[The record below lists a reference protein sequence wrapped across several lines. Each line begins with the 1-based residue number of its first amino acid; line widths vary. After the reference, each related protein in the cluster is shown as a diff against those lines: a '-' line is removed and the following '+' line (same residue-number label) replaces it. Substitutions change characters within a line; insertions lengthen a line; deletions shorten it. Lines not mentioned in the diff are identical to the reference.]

1 MMIAAEAGA
10 SAIAKMIAR
19 KVIVG
24 CAVPIPMM
32 MTEASAQA
40 QTRAFAVRIVRSVV
54 MVSVLGLDEEEED
67 EDCEC
72 CGDPESEV
80 NPGEGDELLFHVFNV
95 YAGDGEVVIQV
106 RLLGVQTLGVAV
118 ELGERLALVLAGAL
132 QDSDCAFGFGELA
145 FVLDDALHCESDVG
159 VHVLRV
165 LCDPPVEVV
174 GEAAGL
180 ADFVLENG
188 DAVVEAI
195 DVGSDLVVV
204 VDDCLDGGVAVGAA
218 CCAVAF
224 GLGVGGGHG
233 VSFLVGVGWVVRI
246 VAMDFSTL
254 FSGGSMFAAFV
265 SVFFAGV
272 SWYQAFGSKK
282 AKKKAEEAHQAAL
295 EMRDAA
301 VRSAE
306 AAEERARQAEK
317 SLKQMEQ
324 IVAEQ
329 QKQSDS
335 QAEIAS
341 HLWRPVFE
349 LTWDSGDTYLLCN
362 VTGESVE
369 VLEVANLDKF
379 FRCEQVQQVFRPGES
394 LHILMKGAHGKPLPA
409 NLELRIRGV
418 DEVVPV
424 PIRR

>member
-1 MMIAAEAGA
+1 M
-10 SAIAKMIAR
+10 
-19 KVIVG
+19 
-24 CAVPIPMM
+24 
-32 MTEASAQA
+32 
-40 QTRAFAVRIVRSVV
+40 
-54 MVSVLGLDEEEED
+54 SVLGLDEEEDKDSECSD
-67 EDCEC
+67 EPD
-72 CGDPESEV
+72 SEV
-80 NPGEGDELLFHVFNV
+80 DPGEGDELLFHLCEVGASDGKV
-95 YAGDGEVVIQV
+95 GASEGEVVIQV
-106 RLLGVQTLGVAV
+106 RLLGVQALGVAV

-132 QDSDCAFGFGELA
+132 QDSDCALGFGELA

-180 ADFVLENG
+180 AEFVLEAR
-188 DAVVEAI
+188 DAVVEAV
-195 DVGSDLVVV
+195 DVGAYLVVV

-254 FSGGSMFAAFV
+254 FSGGSLLAAFISAFFAA
-265 SVFFAGV
+265 V
-272 SWYQAFGSKK
+272 SWYQALGSKK
-282 AKKKAEEAHQAAL
+282 ATKKAEEAHQAAL

-301 VRSAE
+301 VRAAE

-324 IVAEQ
+324 IVAEE
-329 QKQSDS
+329 QKQSES
-335 QAEIAS
+335 QAGIAS
-341 HLWRPVFE
+341 RLWKPAFE
-349 LTWDSGDTYLLCN
+349 LTLDRGNTYLLSN

-369 VLEVANLDKF
+369 VLEVANLDEF
-379 FRCEQVQQVFRPGES
+379 VRCDQIQQVFRPGES
-394 LHILMKGAHGKPLPA
+394 LRIFMLGASGKPLPS
-409 NLELRIRGV
+409 NLELRIRGL
-418 DEVVPV
+418 DEVIPV

>member
-1 MMIAAEAGA
+1 M
-10 SAIAKMIAR
+10 
-19 KVIVG
+19 
-24 CAVPIPMM
+24 
-32 MTEASAQA
+32 
-40 QTRAFAVRIVRSVV
+40 
-54 MVSVLGLDEEEED
+54 SVLGLDEEEED

-72 CGDPESEV
+72 CDEPDAEAD
-80 NPGEGDELLFHVFNV
+80 PGEGDELLFHLREVSANE
-95 YAGDGEVVIQV
+95 GEVVILA
-106 RLLGVQTLGVAV
+106 RLLCVQALGVAV

-132 QDSDCAFGFGELA
+132 QNSDCALGFGELA
-145 FVLDDALHCESDVG
+145 FGFHDALHCESDVG
-159 VHVLRV
+159 VHILRV

-180 ADFVLENG
+180 ADFVLEAR

-195 DVGSDLVVV
+195 DVGAYLVVV
-204 VDDCLDGGVAVGAA
+204 VDDCLDGGVSVVAA

-224 GLGVGGGHG
+224 GLGGGHG

-254 FSGGSMFAAFV
+254 FSGGSLLAAFISAFFAA
-265 SVFFAGV
+265 V
-272 SWYQAFGSKK
+272 SWYQALGSKK

-341 HLWRPVFE
+341 RLWKPAFE
-349 LTWDSGDTYLLCN
+349 LTLDRGNTYLLSN

-369 VLEVANLDKF
+369 VLEVANLDEF
-379 FRCEQVQQVFRPGES
+379 VRCDQIQQVFRPGES
-394 LHILMKGAHGKPLPA
+394 LRIFMLGASGKPLPS
-409 NLELRIRGV
+409 NLELRIRGL
-418 DEVVPV
+418 DEVIPV

>member
-1 MMIAAEAGA
+1 M
-10 SAIAKMIAR
+10 SS
-19 KVIVG
+19 

-32 MTEASAQA
+32 MLEASAQA

-54 MVSVLGLDEEEED
+54 MTVGPSFNDDDQEQ
-67 EDCEC
+67 DCVPQGGG
-72 CGDPESEV
+72 CGEPDKEPAE
-80 NPGEGDELLFHVFNV
+80 PH
-95 YAGDGEVVIQV
+95 EVVADLIDSGARKVQLSV
-106 RLLGVQTLGVAV
+106 HIRLAGVQALGVAV
-118 ELGERLALVLAGAL
+118 KLDKRLALVLAGAL
-132 QDSDCAFGFGELA
+132 QDSDCALGFGELA

-174 GEAAGL
+174 GEAASL
-180 ADFVLENG
+180 AEFVLENG
-188 DAVVEAI
+188 DAVVEAV
-195 DVGSDLVVV
+195 DVGADLVVV
-204 VDDCLDGGVAVGAA
+204 VDDCLDGGVAVVAA
-218 CCAVAF
+218 CCAVALS
-224 GLGVGGGHG
+224 LGVRGGHG
-233 VSFLVGVGWVVRI
+233 VSLLVGVGWVVRI
-246 VAMDFSTL
+246 VGMDFSTL

-272 SWYQAFGSKK
+272 SWYQSFGSKK

-295 EMRDAA
+295 AMRDAA
-301 VRSAE
+301 VRSAK

-324 IVAEQ
+324 IVAEH
-329 QKQSDS
+329 QKQSES

-341 HLWRPVFE
+341 HLWKPAFE
-349 LTWDSGDTYLLCN
+349 LTLDSGNTYLLSN
-362 VTGESVE
+362 TTGESVE

-379 FRCEQVQQVFRPGES
+379 VRCDQVQQVFRPGES
-394 LHILMKGAHGKPLPA
+394 LRIFMLGASGKPLPS
-409 NLELRIRGV
+409 NLELRISGV

>member
-1 MMIAAEAGA
+1 M
-10 SAIAKMIAR
+10 
-19 KVIVG
+19 
-24 CAVPIPMM
+24 
-32 MTEASAQA
+32 
-40 QTRAFAVRIVRSVV
+40 
-54 MVSVLGLDEEEED
+54 SVLGLDEEKD
-67 EDCEC
+67 KDGEC
-72 CGDPESEV
+72 CGEPDSEV
-80 NPGEGDELLFHVFNV
+80 DPGEGDELLFHLCEVG
-95 YAGDGEVVIQV
+95 ASDGEVVIQV

-132 QDSDCAFGFGELA
+132 QDSDCALGFGQLA
-145 FVLDDALHCESDVG
+145 FVLDDALHCESDVC

-204 VDDCLDGGVAVGAA
+204 VDDCLDGDVAVVAA
-218 CCAVAF
+218 CCAVAL
-224 GLGVGGGHG
+224 GLGGGHG

>member
-1 MMIAAEAGA
+1 MAL
-10 SAIAKMIAR
+10 
-19 KVIVG
+19 
-24 CAVPIPMM
+24 
-32 MTEASAQA
+32 
-40 QTRAFAVRIVRSVV
+40 AVRIVRSVV
-54 MVSVLGLDEEEED
+54 MTVGPLSNDGNQKQEYVRQDGGG
-67 EDCEC
+67 
-72 CGDPESEV
+72 GDPDKEPAE
-80 NPGEGDELLFHVFNV
+80 PH
-95 YAGDGEVVIQV
+95 EVVADLIDSGARKVQLSV
-106 RLLGVQTLGVAV
+106 QIRLIGVKLLCVAV

-132 QDSDCAFGFGELA
+132 KDSDGSFGFGELA
-145 FVLDDALHCESDVG
+145 FVLNDALHCESDVC

-174 GEAAGL
+174 SEAAGL
-180 ADFVLENG
+180 AEFVLEHC
-188 DAVVEAI
+188 DAVVEAV
-195 DVGSDLVVV
+195 DVGADLVVV
-204 VDDCLDGGVAVGAA
+204 VDDCLDGGVAVVAA

-224 GLGVGGGHG
+224 CLGPGGHG
-233 VSFLVGVGWVVRI
+233 VSLLVGVGWVVRI
-246 VAMDFSTL
+246 VGMDFSTL
-254 FSGGSMFAAFV
+254 FSGGSAFAAFV

-272 SWYQAFGSKK
+272 SWYQAIGSKK

-301 VRSAE
+301 VRAAE

-324 IVAEQ
+324 IVAEE
-329 QKQSDS
+329 QKQSES

-349 LTWDSGDTYLLCN
+349 LTWDRGDTYLLSN

-379 FRCEQVQQVFRPGES
+379 VRCDQVQQVFRPGES
-394 LHILMKGAHGKPLPA
+394 LRVFMLGASGKPLPS

>member
-1 MMIAAEAGA
+1 M
-10 SAIAKMIAR
+10 
-19 KVIVG
+19 
-24 CAVPIPMM
+24 
-32 MTEASAQA
+32 
-40 QTRAFAVRIVRSVV
+40 
-54 MVSVLGLDEEEED
+54 SVLGLDEEED
-67 EDCEC
+67 KDGEC
-72 CGDPESEV
+72 CGEPDSEV
-80 NPGEGDELLFHVFNV
+80 DPGEGDELLFHLREVS
-95 YAGDGEVVIQV
+95 ASEGEVVILA
-106 RLLGVQTLGVAV
+106 RLLGVQALGVAV
-118 ELGERLALVLAGAL
+118 KLGERLALVLAGAL
-132 QDSDCAFGFGELA
+132 QNSDCALGFGELA
-145 FVLDDALHCESDVG
+145 FVLHDALHRESDVC

-180 ADFVLENG
+180 AEFVLEG
-188 DAVVEAI
+188 RDAVVEAV
-195 DVGSDLVVV
+195 DVGAYLVVV

-254 FSGGSMFAAFV
+254 FSGGSLLAAFISAFFAA
-265 SVFFAGV
+265 V
-272 SWYQAFGSKK
+272 SWYQALGSKK
-282 AKKKAEEAHQAAL
+282 ATKKAEEAHQAAL

-301 VRSAE
+301 VRAAE

-324 IVAEQ
+324 IVAEE
-329 QKQSDS
+329 QKQSES

-341 HLWRPVFE
+341 RLWKPAFE
-349 LTWDSGDTYLLCN
+349 LTLDRGNTYLLSN

-369 VLEVANLDKF
+369 VLEVANLDEF
-379 FRCEQVQQVFRPGES
+379 VRCDQIQQVFRPGES
-394 LHILMKGAHGKPLPA
+394 LRIFMLGASGKPLPS
-409 NLELRIRGV
+409 NLELRIRGL
-418 DEVVPV
+418 DEVIPV

>member
-1 MMIAAEAGA
+1 MVGPLFNDDDQEQDYVPQGGGCGEPDKEQAEPHEVGA
-10 SAIAKMIAR
+10 DLIDSGAR
-19 KVIVG
+19 QV
-24 CAVPIPMM
+24 
-32 MTEASAQA
+32 EL
-40 QTRAFAVRIVRSVV
+40 SV
-54 MVSVLGLDEEEED
+54 
-67 EDCEC
+67 
-72 CGDPESEV
+72 
-80 NPGEGDELLFHVFNV
+80 
-95 YAGDGEVVIQV
+95 QV
-106 RLLGVQTLGVAV
+106 RLLGVQALGVAV

-132 QDSDCAFGFGELA
+132 QNSDCALGFGELA
-145 FVLDDALHCESDVG
+145 FGLDDALHCESDVG

-165 LCDPPVEVV
+165 LFDPPVEVV

-180 ADFVLENG
+180 AELVLEAR
-188 DAVVEAI
+188 DAVVEAVDI
-195 DVGSDLVVV
+195 GADLVVV
-204 VDDCLDGGVAVGAA
+204 VDDCLDGGVAVVAA

-233 VSFLVGVGWVVRI
+233 VSFLVGVWWVVRI
-246 VAMDFSTL
+246 VGMDFSTL
-254 FSGGSMFAAFV
+254 FSGGSAFAAFV
-265 SVFFAGV
+265 SVFFAGI
-272 SWYQAFGSKK
+272 SWYQSLGSKK

-295 EMRDAA
+295 AMRDAA

-329 QKQSDS
+329 QKQSES

-341 HLWRPVFE
+341 HLWKPAFE
-349 LTWDSGDTYLLCN
+349 LTWNSGDTYLLSN

-369 VLEVANLDKF
+369 VLEVANLDDF
-379 FRCEQVQQVFRPGES
+379 VRCDQVQQVFRPGES
-394 LHILMKGAHGKPLPA
+394 LRILMKGAYGKPLPS
-409 NLELRIRGV
+409 NLELRISGV